1 MIDNIRKIK
10 IFKIFS
16 LKKKKRGKKIWKGIL
31 LAKTKK

>member
-16 LKKKKRGKKIWKGIL
+16 LKKKKGGEEDLKGNPSR
-31 LAKTKK
+31 

>member
-16 LKKKKRGKKIWKGIL
+16 LKKKKKGGEEDL
-31 LAKTKK
+31 KENPSR

>member
-16 LKKKKRGKKIWKGIL
+16 LKKKKKRGEEDLKGNPSR
-31 LAKTKK
+31 